1 MAAPA
6 NPYRVK
12 LSPDKERELTT
23 RLVEEV
29 RAGKRARAP
38 LIDDN
43 GGIDFCYS
51 LYEQQSQKGIS
62 RDTQRYG
69 EADLT
74 SPIGTENVDT
84 LTSRAVASIF
94 KLEPLWIVEGIGQ
107 SAKKAPAVEQFM
119 QWRQEEMRFQQT
131 AKKGVTASFVETGS
145 ILEVCEDAEEIQR
158 VAVITAPVLRAP
170 DGSLVLDAKT
180 GHPLPE
186 LDDDG
191 VPVEA
196 PPDAE
201 DTVEVKRSYTDYRRR
216 GAYVRR
222 RSMKDFLFLPSHAED
237 TREVWGHATR
247 FWMRMDELKRGEE
260 AGKYR
265 NIDQLGGDTQE
276 RQQTTD
282 MDRAGVSVETVYG
295 YDNAEKE
302 LWRLQVWCD
311 LGEGL
316 SFYTIILSELHDV
329 ILSIDQDW
337 LQSYRTVYLNPYPCP
352 YSVYGYS
359 MVGTKLL
366 TTIEEHTAWRN
377 MNADRET
384 LGANA
389 PMKRRK
395 GTEWDPRLQPFGA
408 GRVIDLTN
416 MDDVQPMEF
425 KPTTAQAMQR
435 EQQCPVDAQRIIGI
449 NDLGLGQNTTENR
462 TLGENRIVTT
472 QSFVR
477 TDDPIS
483 NLQEAFEEVG
493 ALIHAIEVQTLK
505 DMENR
510 QREDNRS
517 PSGIEAP
524 ARITSQLTRY
534 GDTSFDGTFTADMV
548 SGQFRFKPRGSSDQ
562 ADPQRRQQAMVNGIN
577 TLLLWAKANPAL
589 GQRLSGPEFADV
601 ILQWYVSEFKPR
613 DVEAFLKPT
622 QAPPPPPMPGAPPG
636 APPMGPQPGAPQ
648 FGGQDVLA
656 GLMAQLDG
664 GQVQ

>member
-1 MAAPA
+1 VAKEKS
-6 NPYRVK
+6 PYRVK
-12 LSPDKERELTT
+12 LSADDERALTV

-29 RAGKRARAP
+29 RAGKRARA
-38 LIDDN
+38 LLMDD
-43 GGIDFCYS
+43 GGEIDFYYS
-51 LYEQQSQKGIS
+51 LYEQRSQKGIS
-62 RDTQRYG
+62 RDTHRYG

-74 SPIGTENVDT
+74 SPIITENVDT
-84 LTSRAVASIF
+84 LVSRFVASVF
-94 KLEPLWIVEGIGQ
+94 KLEPLWIVEGIGD
-107 SAKKAPAVEQFM
+107 SAKKSPVVEQFM
-119 QWRQEEMRFQQT
+119 QWRQEEMRLQQV
-131 AKKGVTASFVETGS
+131 AKRGAQSSFVETGS
-145 ILEVCEDAEEIQR
+145 IIEVCEDAEETQR
-158 VAVITAPVLRAP
+158 VAVITANVLRAP

-180 GHPLPE
+180 GKPLPE
-186 LDDDG
+186 LDEEG

-196 PPDAE
+196 PPEAV
-201 DTVEVKRSYTDYRRR
+201 DTVEVKRTYTDYRRR
-216 GAYVRR
+216 GAYPRCL
-222 RSMKDFLFLPSHAED
+222 SMKDFLFLPSHARD
-237 TREVWGHATR
+237 TREVWGHAAR
-247 FWMRMDELKRGEE
+247 FWMRMDELTRGEE

-265 NIDQLGGDTQE
+265 NLDQLGGDTQE
-276 RQQTTD
+276 RQQTPE

-295 YDNAEKE
+295 FDNAEKE

-311 LGEGL
+311 IGKGL
-316 SFYTIILSELHDV
+316 SFYTVILSEIHDV
-329 ILSIDQDW
+329 ILSIEQDW
-337 LQSYRTVYLNPYPCP
+337 LQSYRTVYLNPYPCS

-359 MVGTKLL
+359 MAGTKLL
-366 TTIEEHTAWRN
+366 TTAEEHTAWRN

-425 KPTTAQAMQR
+425 KPTTPQAMQR

-449 NDLGLGQNTTENR
+449 NDLGLGQNTSESR

-505 DMENR
+505 DMEG
-510 QREDNRS
+510 
-517 PSGIEAP
+517 GIEAP

-534 GDTSFDGTFTADMV
+534 GDTSFKGTFTADMI

-562 ADPQRRQQAMVNGIN
+562 ADPQRRQQAMVNGVN

-589 GQRLSGPEFADV
+589 AQRLSGPEFADV

-622 QAPPPPPMPGAPPG
+622 EMPPPPMP
-636 APPMGPQPGAPQ
+636 MGPPPQGQGPGAPQ
-648 FGGQDVLA
+648 FGGQDVLS
-656 GLMAQLDG
+656 GLLQQLDG
-664 GQVQ
+664 QGAVQ